1 MMYEHYTQMS
11 RRDFNSLKKLNSFYF
26 DVESEN
32 RTWYLEFSSYSR
44 RKVEEYSI
52 SWNIDFIVDG
62 EFGDSF
68 SSCSSW
74 FLISLTE
81 SN

>member
-1 MMYEHYTQMS
+1 MICEHHTKMS
-11 RRDFNSLKKLNSFYF
+11 RRDFTFLKKLNSFYF

-32 RTWYLEFSSYSR
+32 RTLYLDFSSYSR

-68 SSCSSW
+68 SSCTSW
-74 FLISLTE
+74 F
-81 SN
+81 